1 MHRTLISL
9 VVLIACAACAA
20 VPPSRPLI
28 TEGETIA
35 PDEVDRDELVE
46 WIRKDGQPP
55 VDFLVGQ
62 FEAHDVV
69 LLGETH
75 SLRPHQQLVIDALAP
90 LYERAD
96 VRLLC
101 SEFIRASE
109 TDRVQAII
117 EAETWDEAAAIDV
130 MRDGPWPTWGW
141 REYIDIMEAAWRI
154 NATRPKDAPPF
165 RIVGIDDDWT
175 QLAMLEADRGE
186 SFKLRL
192 QREDVMHESARG
204 AIATHGP
211 RAIVHIGAAHA
222 VRHGIRLAHR
232 LHGDHGDRM
241 TSVIFHHHLRTR
253 AGDSEIQALL
263 EEAVQAAEVDVP
275 VAFAVTGSPLA
286 RVREDDLPP
295 MMMLG
300 PAAAFEDFAP
310 SLVYFGPPDSMP
322 KGHWITGFVN
332 EESFEEAREVAIRL
346 RMIEADEGT
355 TAEELDALLA
365 ERLAS
370 E

>member
-154 NATRPKDAPPF
+154 NATRPKDARRSGSSGSTTTGRNSPCSK
-165 RIVGIDDDWT
+165 RI
-175 QLAMLEADRGE
+175 AASR
-186 SFKLRL
+186 SSCAC
-192 QREDVMHESARG
+192 SAR
-204 AIATHGP
+204 
-211 RAIVHIGAAHA
+211 
-222 VRHGIRLAHR
+222 
-232 LHGDHGDRM
+232 M
-241 TSVIFHHHLRTR
+241 
-253 AGDSEIQALL
+253 
-263 EEAVQAAEVDVP
+263 
-275 VAFAVTGSPLA
+275 
-286 RVREDDLPP
+286 
-295 MMMLG
+295 
-300 PAAAFEDFAP
+300 
-310 SLVYFGPPDSMP
+310 
-322 KGHWITGFVN
+322 
-332 EESFEEAREVAIRL
+332 
-346 RMIEADEGT
+346 
-355 TAEELDALLA
+355 
-365 ERLAS
+365 
-370 E
+370 